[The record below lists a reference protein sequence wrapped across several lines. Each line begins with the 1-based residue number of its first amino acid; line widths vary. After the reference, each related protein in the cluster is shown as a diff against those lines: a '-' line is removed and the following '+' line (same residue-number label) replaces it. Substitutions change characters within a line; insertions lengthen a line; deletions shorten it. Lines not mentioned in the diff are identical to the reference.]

1 MYTACYACV
10 LCVRVY
16 FVEWGALKPCVFSGE
31 ALISR
36 WHCPRRSLCAVDTW
50 LGASNLSQR
59 PSRPAF
65 FESSKAMSIVP
76 EAIVAGSLIAP
87 PSTTHG
93 DSIVDDLIIDGSL
106 NDPP

>member
-1 MYTACYACV
+1 M
-10 LCVRVY
+10 
-16 FVEWGALKPCVFSGE
+16 
-31 ALISR
+31 SR
-36 WHCPRRSLCAVDTW
+36 SP
-50 LGASNLSQR
+50 
-59 PSRPAF
+59 
-65 FESSKAMSIVP
+65 KAMGIVP

>member
-1 MYTACYACV
+1 MAADEFFKLNCRINGGGADFTLGLSTAQ
-10 LCVRVY
+10 
-16 FVEWGALKPCVFSGE
+16 P
-31 ALISR
+31 
-36 WHCPRRSLCAVDTW
+36 LCAVLTW

-65 FESSKAMSIVP
+65 FESSKAMGIVP

-93 DSIVDDLIIDGSL
+93 DSIVDDLIIGGAP

>member
-1 MYTACYACV
+1 M
-10 LCVRVY
+10 
-16 FVEWGALKPCVFSGE
+16 
-31 ALISR
+31 
-36 WHCPRRSLCAVDTW
+36 RRAHLAR
-50 LGASNLSQR
+50 SQL
-59 PSRPAF
+59 PLPKAF
-65 FESSKAMSIVP
+65 ETRIFESSKAMGIVP